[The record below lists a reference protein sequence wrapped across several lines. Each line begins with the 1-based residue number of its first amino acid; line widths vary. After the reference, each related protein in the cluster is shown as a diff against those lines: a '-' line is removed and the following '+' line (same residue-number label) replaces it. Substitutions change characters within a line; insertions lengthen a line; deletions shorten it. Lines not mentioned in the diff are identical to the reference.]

1 MKLDILAF
9 GAHPDDVEISAG
21 ATLLKYAREGKKIG
35 IIDLTEGELGTRG
48 SIEKRYDEAAKAS
61 HFIGLK
67 TRENLNL
74 GDGFIQDSTE
84 NKIKI
89 IECIRKYQPE
99 MVLANSTHDRHPD
112 HAKGANL
119 VSEAAF
125 LSGLRKIETSING
138 NAQEAYRPKILLHYI
153 QDFYLNPDVILDVS
167 TTGEDK
173 IELIKCFDSQ
183 FFKINSKEPETP
195 ISGEA
200 FFKYIE
206 GRMLSLGRELGVTY
220 GEGFTINRTLGVKDL
235 FALK

>member
-48 SIEKRYDEAAKAS
+48 SVEKRFEEAAKAS
-61 HFIGLK
+61 KFIGLQM
-67 TRENLNL
+67 RENLNM
-74 GDGFIQDSTE
+74 GDGFIQDSNK

-99 MVLANSTHDRHPD
+99 MVLANSIHDRHPD

-119 VSEAAF
+119 VSEAVF
-125 LSGLRKIETSING
+125 LSGLRKIETSLNG
-138 NAQEAYRPKILLHYI
+138 NVQEAYRPKILLHYI

-183 FFKINSKEPETP
+183 FFNVNSKEPKTP
-195 ISGEA
+195 ISGET
-200 FFKYIE
+200 FFKYLE

>member
-1 MKLDILAF
+1 
-9 GAHPDDVEISAG
+9 
-21 ATLLKYAREGKKIG
+21 
-35 IIDLTEGELGTRG
+35 
-48 SIEKRYDEAAKAS
+48 
-61 HFIGLK
+61 
-67 TRENLNL
+67 
-74 GDGFIQDSTE
+74 
-84 NKIKI
+84 
-89 IECIRKYQPE
+89 

>member
-61 HFIGLK
+61 QFIGLK

-74 GDGFIQDSTE
+74 GDGFIQDSKE

-99 MVLANSTHDRHPD
+99 MVLANATHDRHPD

-183 FFKINSKEPETP
+183 FFKFNSKEPETP
-195 ISGEA
+195 ISVET